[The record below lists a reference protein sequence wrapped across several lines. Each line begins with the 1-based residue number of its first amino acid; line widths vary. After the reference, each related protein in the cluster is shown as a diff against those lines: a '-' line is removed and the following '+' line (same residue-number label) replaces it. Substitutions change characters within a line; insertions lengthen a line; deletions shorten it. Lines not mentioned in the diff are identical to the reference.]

1 MKKIIAIGFIFV
13 LTMIFNMPVAKADG
27 NALVPFI
34 NGSTSTTVS
43 EENVSG
49 SSYYVYSTKITS
61 AKAGDSTDIIVKLC
75 PFTGE
80 SAYTTYQISSC
91 SDVSATWNSSNPS
104 VATVSE
110 GKVTYV
116 STGTTDITVT
126 SDASTGGQSIKYTFD
141 ITIASDSNSNTNTNN
156 NNNKPTE
163 ISNNEDEPDVI
174 KEKDKTVPKETT
186 DSEKPI
192 SGKQTV
198 SNPAT
203 GLKEIAFILVPM
215 LLIGSGLVLR
225 KRFN

>member
-34 NGSTSTTVS
+34 DGSTSTTVS
-43 EENVSG
+43 AENVSG
-49 SSYYVYSTKITS
+49 SSYVYSTKITS
-61 AKAGDSTDIIVKLC
+61 AKAGDSANIIVKQC

-80 SAYTTYQISSC
+80 SAFTTYQISSC

-116 STGTTDITVT
+116 STGTTEITVT
-126 SDASTGGQSIKYTFD
+126 SNDTAVAGQSIKYTFD

-156 NNNKPTE
+156 NNNKTTE